1 MTQVSD
7 RDLPSKLTVNE
18 QLLSRSIR
26 HHVMV
31 MGYANGESGRIEKL
45 LRAVQ
50 RDLEAKIVQQLRRIR
65 ERGYDLGPVNS
76 GRLRALYAAVDEI
89 LTEEYSSLYRENR
102 DELFGFAVREAAFEQ
117 RVLQS
122 VIPIEVATVVPPI
135 ATLRSAV
142 TTRPFQGNTLRQ
154 WYGSLKNAQRQS
166 LRRSINMGV
175 VEGESIEQITTRI
188 VGTRGVQYRDG
199 ALSLG
204 RRQARA
210 VVRTAVNSIS
220 TQAREMVYEQN
231 KSLIKGVQMVATL
244 DGRTTPFCRQIDG
257 KVFDVGEGPRPPFHV
272 NCRTATVPIVR
283 SLRELGIADI
293 GRMAPSTR
301 ASMNGQVSASLNYPQ
316 WFKQQSAGFQREVL
330 GASRYRMYQ
339 SGLTN
344 VTRFADREGR
354 LYTLPELYG
363 RERSIA
369 SAANLV

>member
-316 WFKQQSAGFQREVL
+316 WFKQQSAGGCKSLSDVSKRI
-330 GASRYRMYQ
+330 
-339 SGLTN
+339 
-344 VTRFADREGR
+344 D
-354 LYTLPELYG
+354 
-363 RERSIA
+363 ERHSFRR
-369 SAANLV
+369 

>member
-122 VIPIEVATVVPPI
+122 TEAIY
-135 ATLRSAV
+135 
-142 TTRPFQGNTLRQ
+142 Q
-154 WYGSLKNAQRQS
+154 YG
-166 LRRSINMGV
+166 
-175 VEGESIEQITTRI
+175 
-188 VGTRGVQYRDG
+188 
-199 ALSLG
+199 G
-204 RRQARA
+204 R
-210 VVRTAVNSIS
+210 
-220 TQAREMVYEQN
+220 
-231 KSLIKGVQMVATL
+231 
-244 DGRTTPFCRQIDG
+244 
-257 KVFDVGEGPRPPFHV
+257 
-272 NCRTATVPIVR
+272 
-283 SLRELGIADI
+283 
-293 GRMAPSTR
+293 
-301 ASMNGQVSASLNYPQ
+301 
-316 WFKQQSAGFQREVL
+316 
-330 GASRYRMYQ
+330 
-339 SGLTN
+339 
-344 VTRFADREGR
+344 
-354 LYTLPELYG
+354 
-363 RERSIA
+363 
-369 SAANLV
+369 

>member
-1 MTQVSD
+1 
-7 RDLPSKLTVNE
+7 
-18 QLLSRSIR
+18 
-26 HHVMV
+26 MV
-31 MGYANGESGRIEKL
+31 MGYANGESARIEKL

-65 ERGYDLGPVNS
+65 ERGFDLGPANS
-76 GRLRALYAAVDEI
+76 GRLRALYAAIDEI

-102 DELFGFAVREAAFEQ
+102 DELFAFATREAAFEQ

-122 VIPIEVATVVPPI
+122 IVPIEVATVVPPV

-166 LRRSINMGV
+166 LRRSINMGI
-175 VEGESIEQITTRI
+175 VEGESIEEITTRI
-188 VGTRGVQYRDG
+188 IGTRGVQYRDG

-220 TQAREMVYEQN
+220 TQAREMVYEAN

-244 DGRTTPFCRQIDG
+244 DGRTSPFCRNIDG

-301 ASMNGQVSASLNYPQ
+301 ASMNGQVSASLNYPE
-316 WFKQQSAGFQREVL
+316 WFRQQGSSFQREVL
-330 GASRYRMYQ
+330 GAKRYRMYKG
-339 SGLTN
+339 GLTN
-344 VTRFADREGR
+344 VTRFADRDGR

-363 RERSIA
+363 REGSIA
-369 SAANLV
+369 KAVNLV